1 MTRIP
6 DSSAL
11 IAAEVAYVGS
21 FLREPK
27 YKRDKDFFSLRTSVV
42 NPADLNDPVVGAA
55 LEAVIRLYHQN
66 EVPTIDNAAHIM
78 LTEGLVTPEDI
89 GISGEEQTWQK
100 LAGLLDYCAERGAK
114 SLKDFRVRER
124 AIRENWR
131 NQSLSAKQLEKFLD
145 NARRQSGSS
154 LELAIALRQY
164 ADSLIGETEV
174 VSQTAD
180 WEKQKELFKEIPERQ
195 KALIGKP
202 RFTFPPHWQLNSLIP
217 VLRPGEKIVLS
228 GGTGDGK
235 SALCMQFAE
244 WAAIS
249 GKNVLVVHMEDDD
262 DIILMRQTVRWI
274 GGTLEELEKGDPKG
288 KMAQM
293 VALRERWMQGG
304 GGITYK
310 YLAGHSI
317 PLIVEQIKETA
328 RDMESQGKHLDV
340 VVMDYFQKA
349 DFDTNIKS
357 GQNYVNVANA
367 GAELL
372 KITAQR
378 LSLVLMV
385 VSQETSDGNG
395 GKHTAW
401 TKALE
406 QKPQVYISLTRH
418 AIKREDDEEWVNML
432 VGTAIR
438 RVPIAKVG
446 ERSCWLQVDV
456 KKANQS
462 RQGRIWLFFEGP
474 RFRAFDPKFMEEVES
489 GARNEFDVPILTPA
503 DDAFFKRTDLLL
515 ESYRQARKQF
525 IKPDERKLE

>member
-1 MTRIP
+1 MTKIP
-6 DSSAL
+6 DSSTL
-11 IAAEVAYVGS
+11 VAAEVAYVGS
-21 FLREPK
+21 FLKDGR
-27 YKRDKDFFSLRTSVV
+27 YKRDKDFFSLRTSII
-42 NPADLNDPVVGAA
+42 NPKDVNDPVVGAA
-55 LEAVIRLYHQN
+55 LEAVVRLYHQN
-66 EVPTIDNAAHIM
+66 EIPTIDNVAHVI
-78 LTEGLVTPEDI
+78 LTDGLVTPEAA
-89 GISGEEQTWQK
+89 GISGESQTWQA
-100 LAGLLDYCAERGAK
+100 LTDLLHYCAQRGAK

-124 AIRENWR
+124 AVRENWR
-131 NQSLSAKQLEKFLD
+131 NQTLSAKNLEKFLE
-145 NARRQSGSS
+145 NARRQAGSS
-154 LELAIALRQY
+154 LELALALRNY
-164 ADSLIGETEV
+164 ADSLIGDSEV

-180 WEKQKELFKEIPERQ
+180 WEKQKELFVEIPERQ
-195 KALIGKP
+195 RALLGQP
-202 RFTFPPHWQLNSLIP
+202 RFTFPPHWNLNSLIP

-244 WAAIS
+244 WGCIT
-249 GKNVLVVHMEDDD
+249 GKNVLVIHMEDSDE
-262 DIILMRQTVRWI
+262 IILMRQTVRWI

-288 KMAQM
+288 KMAKM
-293 VALRERWMQGG
+293 SALREKWMERGG
-304 GGITYK
+304 SITYK

-328 RDMESQGKHLDV
+328 NEMEAQGKHLDL

-349 DFDTNIKS
+349 DFDTNIKA

-378 LSLVLMV
+378 LQLVLMV
-385 VSQETSDGNG
+385 ISQETSDGNG

-418 AIKREDDEEWVNML
+418 LVKRTEDEEWVTMMF
-432 VGTAIR
+432 GTELK
-438 RVPIAKVG
+438 RVPVAKVG
-446 ERSCWLQVDV
+446 DRSCWLQVDV

-474 RFRAFDPKFMEEVES
+474 RFRAFDPTFMNEVES
-489 GARNEFDVPILTPA
+489 GARNEFDVPILKAA
-503 DDAFFKRTDLLL
+503 DDAFFKRTDNLL
-515 ESYRQARKQF
+515 ESYRLARTQL
-525 IKPDERKLE
+525 PMPGTHQLD